1 MSDISGH
8 FEGKEHVFPVRVYYE
23 DTDAAQ
29 IVYYGNYL
37 RFAERG
43 RTEFLR
49 LVYLDHGEMKKKHGV
64 DWAIRRCEI
73 DYISPA
79 RLDEALEVRTIVS
92 ELKGA
97 SMSMRQ
103 GIYRD
108 GELLVKVDVR
118 CVVIKSDGRPAR
130 IPQNVR
136 DTLKEY
142 YLETES

>member
-8 FEGKEHVFPVRVYYE
+8 FEGKEHVLAARVYYE

-49 LVYLDHGEMKKKHGV
+49 LVYLDHQDMKKKHGV
-64 DWAIRRCEI
+64 DWAIRHCEI
-73 DYISPA
+73 DYKYPA
-79 RLDEALEVRTIVS
+79 KLDDALEIRTTVS

-97 SMSMRQ
+97 SMSMSQ

-108 GELLVKVDVR
+108 GKLLVKVDVR
-118 CVVIKSDGRPAR
+118 CVVIKPDGRPAR

-136 DTLKEY
+136 DTLTEY
-142 YLETES
+142 YVETES